1 MSETK
6 IIANKQ
12 EFYEKNTIKSKQKIK
27 EDISRIYSK
36 ERASSIIQIS
46 SKKDKKSIT
55 SNIIKPSSN
64 YSILFDMKKNENNKL
79 NLKEGD

>member
-36 ERASSIIQIS
+36 IQTIEY
-46 SKKDKKSIT
+46 
-55 SNIIKPSSN
+55 N
-64 YSILFDMKKNENNKL
+64 
-79 NLKEGD
+79 